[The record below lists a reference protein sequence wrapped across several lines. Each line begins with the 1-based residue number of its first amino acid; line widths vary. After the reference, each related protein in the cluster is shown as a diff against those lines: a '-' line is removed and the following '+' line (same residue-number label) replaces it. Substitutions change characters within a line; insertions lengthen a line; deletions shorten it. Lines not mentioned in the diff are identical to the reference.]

1 MRIASIIL
9 LFIISLNALAAGYS
23 FIVDPTGSGVGISTD
38 YLEESAPFDDFLVPG
53 MLLFVA
59 IGLSCCATAIYVMM
73 KRPNYPVFILLQ
85 GLVLIGWI
93 AIQLTMVN
101 TVHVLHYIIAAGG
114 LALFVMGLLLRT
126 SDIKKRTVR

>member
-1 MRIASIIL
+1 MRISSIIL

-38 YLEESAPFDDFLVPG
+38 YLEESAPFDNFLIPG
-53 MLLFVA
+53 FLLFGA
-59 IGLSCCATAIYVMM
+59 IGLSCLATAIYALG
-73 KRPNYPVFILLQ
+73 KRPNYPVFLLFE

-101 TVHVLHYIIAAGG
+101 TVHILHYIIAASG